1 MKIKKAAY
9 VRSAALQSQFIKDDR
24 DQVVLLGRSN
34 VGKSSFI
41 NSLVNMKK
49 LAYASS
55 APGKTQTA
63 NYYLINDLFYIIDM
77 PGYGYAKTSK
87 AKKSQFGVLIE
98 YYLLNFNPKAV
109 ILLIDIRH
117 APTANDC
124 LMYDWL
130 VYHGY
135 NPYIILTKAD
145 KISNN
150 EKIMNLKRA
159 KQVFTSLIQ
168 EPIVYS
174 SQSNLGKDAVLDIL
188 SATLAIHDE

>member
-9 VRSAALQSQFIKDDR
+9 IKSAALQDQFLRDEKD
-24 DQVVLLGRSN
+24 QIVLLGRSN

-55 APGKTQTA
+55 SPGKTQTA
-63 NYYLINDLFYIIDM
+63 NYYLINELFYIVDM

-87 AKKSQFGVLIE
+87 TKKAQFGNLIE

-109 ILLIDIRH
+109 ILLVDIRH
-117 APTANDC
+117 APTQNDC

-130 VYHGY
+130 VYHSY
-135 NPYIILTKAD
+135 KPYIVLTKAD

-150 EKIMNLKRA
+150 EKITNLRRT
-159 KQVFTSLIQ
+159 KQTFPALHH
-168 EPIVYS
+168 EPIIYS
-174 SQSNLGKDAVLDIL
+174 SQSNLGRDKIL
-188 SATLAIHDE
+188 KLMQEMLKTE